1 MYNQSNHVEDYE
13 QSLKQ
18 ARVSLLGST
27 FDQLWMQSE
36 QSSLIEHKASI
47 KKTQSSWYHDRKSQ
61 ISIILLIIIIILLL
75 LFSLPFIIRSQY
87 LSNLFLHQCS
97 SLACLSTS
105 HRIIENL
112 NMNKNPCEN
121 FYSYACD
128 GWINSH
134 FLTPSE
140 TSISYFKEIYKNNLI
155 ILYKILKEK
164 SNTNAIS
171 IKKLKT
177 YFHSCM
183 NTSNDEDLARSTLK
197 NILHHA
203 GPSLLLLRNWSRK
216 DFNLVTSL
224 TYTHRHKINPLFHIS
239 ITTNHKNNNYHC
251 IYLEQSGL
259 SFEERLRYNDEN
271 IRYLFNNFGTNL
283 IKHLHSFLPT
293 DEISKQ
299 IDEIFLFEKRLASIF
314 QFKNSYNP
322 LEVYHTRTY
331 EQIQQWFSSWFDIE
345 NYFERIFR
353 RDKIFFY
360 NQTFLISTPDY
371 FEKLKQIMQTTPR
384 YILANYITFQVI
396 QELLPNMPESF
407 NQFRGSLMM
416 HLKGIV
422 EEKQL
427 WEICVKRTDDAF
439 GFATGALFIS
449 RVFDRKS
456 QEKIKHIVE
465 EIRLAFIETLPNI
478 KWMDSETRHQA
489 QMKAQM
495 IIDRLGYPKWLE
507 DERNIDRFYEDL
519 NLSSTNNPIDNIML
533 VRRFQKEHNLKK
545 LGQRPDIEEWTMT
558 PLDVNA
564 YYAPWKN
571 MIVFPAG
578 ILQTPFFD
586 ANIPI
591 SLNFG
596 SIASIIGHELI
607 HAFDAS
613 GRYFDGHGNL
623 NNWWQKGSAR
633 SFDEHAQCFIDQYNQ
648 YRIGNKHINGLLT
661 LDENIADN
669 GGLRIAYVAYEN
681 YLKHH
686 HLPSIKSFKNHQQQ
700 LLPGVN
706 LTDEQLFFIGFAQ
719 TWCTK
724 TTPEMAR
731 AALVT
736 DAHAHSK
743 YRVIGSLS
751 NMPEFSRAFKC
762 AMGSPMHP
770 EKRCQI
776 CKTLPR
782 EIVTIN
788 GQETIICLSC
798 AEKQYSS
805 GKFSSL
811 SYIRSNIKYNKVLAL
826 LNRTFRTL
834 YELNES
840 NNEPKDH
847 IEVKKQ
853 AIKEGVL
860 TCLTLLRPSIREN
873 QQITP
878 TIEGKK
884 KIIITKKYYN
894 VLDNDSDDTD
904 KENLSNTPILD
915 TNKIRRKTIRT
926 SKPSKRPGSSKQ
938 DDEEEEDASPSKRK
952 KKAEN
957 ADVPL
962 PIISPN
968 VVKKVTP
975 NRTKTDEL
983 GEEKKKNS
991 IRLARKVHQVKQD
1004 SKSIE
1009 TTKLTKQQKQ
1019 EINTEQET
1027 EVPITLVKK
1036 LQTNEKSIA
1045 NRSKPILANKASAG
1059 VRNDKGETLLHQAVK
1074 KGDIARVKQL
1084 IDEEHHPVNTID
1096 NNSWTPLHEASAMGN
1111 IPLMELLLAN
1121 NANINIQG
1129 GQEQMTVLHEAVS
1142 NENLNETVIKFLL
1155 ENGADPLIKNK
1166 AGKTVLELVT
1176 ELANHTISS
1185 LFEKNHCVH
1194 PSHNELPIA
1203 PPPRRRVRTISSSN
1217 ILFLTGFNKTR
1228 KESFIK
1234 SMQTIF
1240 GRKCVT
1246 IARNVENN
1254 VTHVI
1259 ACGETDR
1266 VAFRTINYLR
1276 GIVLGKWIVSEKWI
1290 EECIKEKRWIN
1301 ENDYEVLGSQLEP
1314 SSNGCHISR
1323 IKHEQNEI
1331 LLFNKCEFFL
1341 YGQFHTYKKEDI
1353 ADLVKITGATL
1364 LKREPKLHRINSD
1377 TDLNNSNQSI
1387 MTYIIYESS
1396 VPDILLDNNVIKH
1409 IKLLDFLACIDYY
1422 NTQERLD
1429 N

>member
-1 MYNQSNHVEDYE
+1 
-13 QSLKQ
+13 
-18 ARVSLLGST
+18 
-27 FDQLWMQSE
+27 
-36 QSSLIEHKASI
+36 
-47 KKTQSSWYHDRKSQ
+47 
-61 ISIILLIIIIILLL
+61 
-75 LFSLPFIIRSQY
+75 
-87 LSNLFLHQCS
+87 
-97 SLACLSTS
+97 
-105 HRIIENL
+105 
-112 NMNKNPCEN
+112 
-121 FYSYACD
+121 
-128 GWINSH
+128 
-134 FLTPSE
+134 
-140 TSISYFKEIYKNNLI
+140 
-155 ILYKILKEK
+155 
-164 SNTNAIS
+164 
-171 IKKLKT
+171 
-177 YFHSCM
+177 
-183 NTSNDEDLARSTLK
+183 
-197 NILHHA
+197 
-203 GPSLLLLRNWSRK
+203 
-216 DFNLVTSL
+216 
-224 TYTHRHKINPLFHIS
+224 
-239 ITTNHKNNNYHC
+239 
-251 IYLEQSGL
+251 
-259 SFEERLRYNDEN
+259 
-271 IRYLFNNFGTNL
+271 
-283 IKHLHSFLPT
+283 
-293 DEISKQ
+293 
-299 IDEIFLFEKRLASIF
+299 
-314 QFKNSYNP
+314 
-322 LEVYHTRTY
+322 
-331 EQIQQWFSSWFDIE
+331 
-345 NYFERIFR
+345 
-353 RDKIFFY
+353 
-360 NQTFLISTPDY
+360 
-371 FEKLKQIMQTTPR
+371 
-384 YILANYITFQVI
+384 
-396 QELLPNMPESF
+396 
-407 NQFRGSLMM
+407 
-416 HLKGIV
+416 
-422 EEKQL
+422 
-427 WEICVKRTDDAF
+427 
-439 GFATGALFIS
+439 
-449 RVFDRKS
+449 
-456 QEKIKHIVE
+456 
-465 EIRLAFIETLPNI
+465 
-478 KWMDSETRHQA
+478 MD
-489 QMKAQM
+489 
-495 IIDRLGYPKWLE
+495 
-507 DERNIDRFYEDL
+507 
-519 NLSSTNNPIDNIML
+519 
-533 VRRFQKEHNLKK
+533 
-545 LGQRPDIEEWTMT
+545 
-558 PLDVNA
+558 
-564 YYAPWKN
+564 
-571 MIVFPAG
+571 
-578 ILQTPFFD
+578 
-586 ANIPI
+586 
-591 SLNFG
+591 
-596 SIASIIGHELI
+596 
-607 HAFDAS
+607 
-613 GRYFDGHGNL
+613 
-623 NNWWQKGSAR
+623 
-633 SFDEHAQCFIDQYNQ
+633 
-648 YRIGNKHINGLLT
+648 
-661 LDENIADN
+661 
-669 GGLRIAYVAYEN
+669 EN
-681 YLKHH
+681 YLT
-686 HLPSIKSFKNHQQQ
+686 SILDCTEQCCQ
-700 LLPGVN
+700 LL
-706 LTDEQLFFIGFAQ
+706 L
-719 TWCTK
+719 C
-724 TTPEMAR
+724 
-731 AALVT
+731 
-736 DAHAHSK
+736 S
-743 YRVIGSLS
+743 S
-751 NMPEFSRAFKC
+751 
-762 AMGSPMHP
+762 
-770 EKRCQI
+770 

-873 QQITP
+873 QQITS